1 MCVLY
6 DTVLCGTGWVHYAV
20 HYVCTMLCYAC
31 DMSARVQWEIHKYWA
46 LKTVCN
52 IYKNLKVPNWP
63 IKFKP
68 LFKKGWTRTMVC
80 LSGKANGKRLPL
92 KTLKTKIHQI
102 RELNWLEQ
110 NETLDKLLQRKLNYE
125 DAWHKRQLGPPAG
138 DLGSKNLVPLVP
150 LVPLVHLVPL
160 VALTGT

>member
-1 MCVLY
+1 M
-6 DTVLCGTGWVHYAV
+6 
-20 HYVCTMLCYAC
+20 
-31 DMSARVQWEIHKYWA
+31 
-46 LKTVCN
+46 
-52 IYKNLKVPNWP
+52 
-63 IKFKP
+63 F
-68 LFKKGWTRTMVC
+68 C

-150 LVPLVHLVPL
+150 LVPLVHLGPL
-160 VALTGT
+160 VALTGAWLGRSKDIVIRQITDTSYTLTQARKITPWQVRGGFPLVNIGIDSTEWSLNAPRKADADKPDIVPVLSYWMGAAGWS